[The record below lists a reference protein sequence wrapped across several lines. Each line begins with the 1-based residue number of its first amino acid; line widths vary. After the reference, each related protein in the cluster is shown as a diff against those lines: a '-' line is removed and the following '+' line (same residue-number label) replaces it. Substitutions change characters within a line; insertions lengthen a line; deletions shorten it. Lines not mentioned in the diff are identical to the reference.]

1 MTLDEMQNV
10 WSEMTEKLENQ
21 KQLTDTLIMEMTVQK
36 FKNKIG
42 KISSFESGGAVIC
55 FIAAILLTINI
66 GKLDTWYL
74 LASGIIVIGYLII
87 IPFIVLRSIQNMKRI
102 NISENTNRQSLIDFT
117 KRRKYFLLL
126 QKIAIVLNF
135 VLMVLILPVF
145 SKIAND
151 KDLFVNNANL
161 WYWYVPVM
169 LLFLIPFSRWGY
181 KSYKNMTA
189 SAEHLL
195 KDLQADSN

>member
-1 MTLDEMQNV
+1 MTLEEMQTV
-10 WSEMTEKLENQ
+10 WSEMTDKLENQ
-21 KQLTDTLIMEMTVQK
+21 KQLTDTLIMDMTQQK

-42 KISSFESGGAVIC
+42 KISSFESAGAVIC
-55 FIAAILLTINI
+55 FIGALFLAINI

-74 LASGIIVIGYLII
+74 FTSGIIVIGYLII
-87 IPFIVLRSIQNMKRI
+87 IPSIVLRSIYNMKGI
-102 NISENTNRQSLIDFT
+102 NISENTYKQSLIDFT
-117 KRRKYFLLL
+117 KRRKHFLLL
-126 QKIAIVLNF
+126 QRIAIVLNF

-151 KDLFVNNANL
+151 KDLFVNNADL

-189 SAEHLL
+189 SAQRLL
-195 KDLQADSN
+195 KDLQAGPS